1 MAYALLGPTIVLL
14 NDHAVNLPSKYLVN
28 TYTPK
33 KPREVLVIILTIK
46 MFPIFIS
53 LKAGCD
59 SVSPSFAWQLT
70 QNKALVLPKSTKQAG
85 NQVAGGGG

>member
-1 MAYALLGPTIVLL
+1 
-14 NDHAVNLPSKYLVN
+14 
-28 TYTPK
+28 
-33 KPREVLVIILTIK
+33 

-85 NQVAGGGG
+85 NQVAGGGGEGEQTALREEDFIKIQRKKSS